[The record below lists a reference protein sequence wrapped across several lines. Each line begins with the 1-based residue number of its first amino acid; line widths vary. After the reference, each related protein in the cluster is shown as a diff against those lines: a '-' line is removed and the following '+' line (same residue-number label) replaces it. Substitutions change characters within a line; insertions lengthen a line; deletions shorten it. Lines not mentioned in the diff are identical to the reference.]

1 MLKRTQS
8 TKPVKASQISR
19 NWHLVDVSGKIL
31 GREATKIAR
40 ILQGSHKPTFS
51 ANLDSGDF
59 VVVVNAKSVKFS
71 GRKEQEKT
79 YENYSG
85 YPGGRRVRSVPEM
98 RKARPG
104 EIVRHAVSG
113 MLPKNKL
120 RARRLARLFVFPEA
134 DHTYGD
140 KFAKNS

>member
-8 TKPVKASQISR
+8 TKPVKAAQITR
-19 NWHLVDVSGKIL
+19 NWHLVDVGGKIL

-51 ANLDSGDF
+51 ANLDSGDY
-59 VVVVNAKSVKFS
+59 VVVVNAKSVKLS
-71 GRKEQEKT
+71 GRKEQVKT
-79 YENYSG
+79 YDQYSG
-85 YPGGRRVRSVPEM
+85 YPGGRRVRSVSEM
-98 RKARPG
+98 RAQKPG

-120 RARRLARLFVFPEA
+120 RARRLARLFIFSESE
-134 DHTYGD
+134 HTYGD
-140 KFAKNS
+140 KFAQNS